1 MSDGEWRLPDDPRSF
16 QIAALLALLV
26 YGMLALDFDVAPARA
41 GLILATAL
49 AAQWAFG
56 RLAGL
61 PVYDPRSALISGL
74 SLCLL
79 LRTGSDLLAAT
90 AAVLAVASKFVLR
103 VRGKHVF
110 NPTNAAIATVVLTT
124 GAAWV
129 SPGQWGDSAFLAF
142 LVACAGG
149 LVAWRALRS
158 DVALAFLLSWVF
170 LLFGRALYLGDP
182 LAIPAP
188 PAPERQPAALRL
200 LHDLRPQ
207 DDPRCAGVPRGLRR
221 PRGPSRLLP
230 PVRAVP
236 AERRARSRS
245 LRPHPSRARPGP
257 SVARPSLRVAG
268 PFERSRSCR
277 DAAPPARPSCLSS

>member
-26 YGMLALDFDVAPARA
+26 YGILALDFDVAPARA

-56 RLAGL
+56 RLTGL

-124 GAAWV
+124 G
-129 SPGQWGDSAFLAF
+129 
-142 LVACAGG
+142 
-149 LVAWRALRS
+149 
-158 DVALAFLLSWVF
+158 
-170 LLFGRALYLGDP
+170 
-182 LAIPAP
+182 
-188 PAPERQPAALRL
+188 
-200 LHDLRPQ
+200 
-207 DDPRCAGVPRGLRR
+207 RGLGLAGAVGRLGLPGLPRR
-221 PRGPSRLLP
+221 VRRGASWPGGPSGATWP
-230 PVRAVP
+230 W
-236 AERRARSRS
+236 
-245 LRPHPSRARPGP
+245 
-257 SVARPSLRVAG
+257 
-268 PFERSRSCR
+268 
-277 DAAPPARPSCLSS
+277 PSC